1 MTEGM
6 IKEFKTTYVFGD
18 LHADYY
24 TFRNMLID
32 VKIIDGNGRMVA
44 KDIYIVQIGD
54 GEDGKAEAITNTPPA
69 RKLCRICGQLAE
81 QAPALGSRVF
91 CLGKPRIHELHRRF

>member
-1 MTEGM
+1 M

-32 VKIIDGNGRMVA
+32 LRIIDRNGRMVA

-54 GEDGKAEAITNTPPA
+54 VLRKGRLSRTRGEEATGFA
-69 RKLCRICGQLAE
+69 GQPGGTGTRLRE
-81 QAPALGSRVF
+81 QGILSYR
-91 CLGKPRIHELHRRF
+91 KPRIHELHRRF